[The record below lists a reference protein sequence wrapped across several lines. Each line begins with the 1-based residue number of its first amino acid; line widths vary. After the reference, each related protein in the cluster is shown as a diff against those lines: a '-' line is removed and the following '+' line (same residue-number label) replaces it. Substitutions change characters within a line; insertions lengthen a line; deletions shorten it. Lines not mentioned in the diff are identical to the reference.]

1 MKYLS
6 LTSLLLTALLAIP
19 TQSKSMDLED
29 QRLTQPL
36 INNQQA
42 SQPVETCPSEACG
55 PTGMVFTLSTAVGG
69 AISIPICA
77 ALNASMGF
85 AALATFASGATG
97 ALIYK
102 CCCTKTDNSQENG

>member
-1 MKYLS
+1 MKYI
-6 LTSLLLTALLAIP
+6 LTSLLLATLLTIP
-19 TQSKSMDLED
+19 AQTQCMDPEH
-29 QRLTQPL
+29 QRLTEPL
-36 INNQQA
+36 IYNQHA
-42 SQPVETCPSEACG
+42 SQPAEHCTPCG
-55 PTGMVFTLSTAVGG
+55 PTGMVFTLSTAIGG

-102 CCCTKTDNSQENG
+102 CCCTKTDNSQENE